1 MKQEDALRLKPL
13 VSVVL
18 PTHNRA
24 ALLPKAIGS
33 VLHQSFRDLELIV
46 VDDGSTEDIR
56 GLCETC
62 GDVRVRYLRLDPRS
76 GVAAARNAGIAAAS
90 GEYVAFQ
97 DSDDEWLLD
106 KLHLQWRAAVRQRT
120 VGRYPV
126 NLPDNG
132 QLSTA
137 AVAANPFV
145 YCQSWLVRRHV
156 LLTEGGFD
164 EHMRNWSD
172 WEMLLR
178 LSRRVRVHCIP
189 EALVVSEQVA
199 DSLTVLQPAWLAALR
214 HILEK
219 HAPYLAGAPA
229 EHADLRYIL
238 ARLLIAAGELPS
250 ARRELMLS
258 LRLRPGHWRSA
269 AMLGLTLAGAAPLK
283 RMLAR

>member
-106 KLHLQWRAAVRQRT
+106 KLHLQWRAAVTVAEPRDFVLCRVLRVRQRT

-199 DSLTVLQPAWLAALR
+199 DSLTVLQTFVTFSRACSSPPVSCHRHAAN
-214 HILEK
+214 
-219 HAPYLAGAPA
+219 
-229 EHADLRYIL
+229 
-238 ARLLIAAGELPS
+238 
-250 ARRELMLS
+250 
-258 LRLRPGHWRSA
+258 
-269 AMLGLTLAGAAPLK
+269 
-283 RMLAR
+283 